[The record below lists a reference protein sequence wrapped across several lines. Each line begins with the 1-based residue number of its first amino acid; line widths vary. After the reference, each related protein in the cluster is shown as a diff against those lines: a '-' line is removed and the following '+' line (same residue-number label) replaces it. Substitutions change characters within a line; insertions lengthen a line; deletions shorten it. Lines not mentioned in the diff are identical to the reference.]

1 MKIVWIINV
10 YLIVN
15 VIENLIGLFGI
26 GSKESIGYIIKLFII
41 FMLS

>member
-26 GSKESIGYIIKLFII
+26 GSKESISYIIKFFII